1 MENKEL
7 QNPLGPFEFKECISL
22 VKSTGK
28 KAKTLRELRDLI
40 ALVGDESIYYHTYQY
55 YLRRQ
60 ILEYNNDFAH
70 WAGENLEERALSE
83 YFSNVDPF
91 SLKDVAELRKALLK
105 VIDDYLERFPE
116 PREVMPGNEFYFN
129 EAIILVFPAGLKASN
144 LAELFIA
151 IRYIDP
157 PSVYYHFY
165 EAKMRLRSGIDD
177 FSKWVE
183 DGLGR
188 KDLAAKIR
196 SIDPLMHTLDGIR
209 EHVSEMVEEE
219 VKRDMEVMPR

>member
-1 MENKEL
+1 MEDKEFG
-7 QNPLGPFEFKECISL
+7 NPLGPFEFKECISL

-60 ILEYNNDFAH
+60 ILEYNNDFAN
-70 WAGENLEERALSE
+70 WAGEYLEERALSE
-83 YFSNVDPF
+83 YFSNVDAF
-91 SLKDVAELRKALLK
+91 TFKDVADLRNALLK

-129 EAIILVFPAGLKASN
+129 EAIILIFPAGLRASN
-144 LAELFIA
+144 LAELLIA
-151 IRYIDP
+151 VKYIDA

-165 EAKMRLRSGIDD
+165 EAMMRLRTGVDD

-183 DGLGR
+183 EGLGR
-188 KDLAAKIR
+188 KDLATKIR

-209 EHVSEMVEEE
+209 EHVALLVEEE
-219 VKRDMEVMPR
+219 VKKDMEVMTG

>member
-1 MENKEL
+1 MDNKETES
-7 QNPLGPFEFKECISL
+7 NLGPFEFKECISL
-22 VKSTGK
+22 IKSTGK
-28 KAKTLRELRDLI
+28 KAKSLRELRELI
-40 ALVGDESIYYHTYQY
+40 AIVGDESIYYHTHQY

-91 SLKDVAELRKALLK
+91 LFKDVADLRNALLN
-105 VIDDYLERFPE
+105 VIDDYLERYPE
-116 PREVMPGNEFYFN
+116 PREVKPGDEFYFN
-129 EAIILVFPAGLKASN
+129 EAIILVFPAGLRASN
-144 LAELFIA
+144 LAEFFIA
-151 IRYIDP
+151 VKYIDA

-165 EAKMRLRSGIDD
+165 EGRMRLRAGMND

-188 KDLAAKIR
+188 KELAAKIR
-196 SIDPLMHTLDGIR
+196 NIDPLMHTLDGLR
-209 EHVSEMVEEE
+209 EHLDMILEEE
-219 VKRDMEVMPR
+219 VRKDMEVMPK

>member
-1 MENKEL
+1 MEDKEPR
-7 QNPLGPFEFKECISL
+7 NPLGPFEFKECISL

-28 KAKTLRELRDLI
+28 KAKTLRELRELV
-40 ALVGDESIYYHTYQY
+40 ALVGEESIYYHTYQY

-70 WAGENLEERALSE
+70 WAGESLEERALSE

-91 SLKDVAELRKALLK
+91 SFKDMDDLRKALLK

-129 EAIILVFPAGLKASN
+129 EAIILVFPAGLRALN
-144 LAELFIA
+144 LAEFFIA
-151 IRYIDP
+151 VKYIDA

-165 EAKMRLRSGIDD
+165 EARVRLRGGSDD

-183 DGLGR
+183 DGLDR

-196 SIDPLMHTLDGIR
+196 NIDPLMHTLDGVR
-209 EHVSEMVEEE
+209 EHLAEMVEEE
-219 VKRDMEVMPR
+219 VKKDMEVMPK